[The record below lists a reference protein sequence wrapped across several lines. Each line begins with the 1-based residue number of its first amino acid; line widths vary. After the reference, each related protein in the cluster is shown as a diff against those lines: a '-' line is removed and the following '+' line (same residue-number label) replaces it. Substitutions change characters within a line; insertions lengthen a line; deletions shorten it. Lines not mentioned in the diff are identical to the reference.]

1 MTTGPR
7 HRLASLSSAGDGG
20 VVEFRDLPARS
31 THPLIAPLTS
41 LQLRRRLRRPLA
53 PSRQIALPP
62 AGRPFLATLLLLL
75 PLAGPLP
82 RTKPTPPASSP
93 APVAFSQRSTLQA
106 ASNDPERA
114 PEVYRLTPERR
125 ALLNTIRF
133 AEGTWA
139 GGDAIGYR
147 IMFGGGLMPT
157 LERHPDRVIRKSGYA
172 SAAAGAYQFM
182 PFTWSLASR
191 TLGLQQFGPDVQDQA
206 AIFLIQRR
214 GALAL
219 VDQGIFTPGLAAKL
233 APEWASFPT
242 LAGRSFYGQPVRRFE
257 ALKRFYEDNLAQ
269 LRGLQPVAK
278 AEEPS
283 CEPADSL
290 RCRVEA
296 LQKLP

>member
-125 ALLNTIRF
+125 ALLNTIRY
-133 AEGTWA
+133 AEGTWLR
-139 GGDAIGYR
+139 GSGEGYR
-147 IMFGGGLMPT
+147 VLYGGGRFT
-157 LERHPDRVIRKSGYA
+157 GFDRHPEIEVRRRYV
-172 SAAAGAYQFM
+172 SAAAGAYQFL
-182 PFTWSLASR
+182 PQTWKATARELA
-191 TLGLQQFGPDVQDQA
+191 LPNFGPSSQDQA
-206 AIFLIQRR
+206 ALHLVSKR
-214 GALAL
+214 GALPSF
-219 VDQGIFTPGLAAKL
+219 DREGLSTAVLARL
-233 APEWASFPT
+233 APEWASLPSWHGGS
-242 LAGRSFYGQPVRRFE
+242 LYGQPVRS
-257 ALKRFYEDNLAQ
+257 
-269 LRGLQPVAK
+269 
-278 AEEPS
+278 AEELQAFYQR
-283 CEPADSL
+283 ELARQRELRPA
-290 RCRVEA
+290 
-296 LQKLP
+296 